1 MKKQFLVV
9 ASLTVAAVACASRSR
24 GVVMSP
30 EVAARCSDLSDSVT
44 KYVSTDALPL
54 ARLVGNPRPPRVP
67 GTLAP
72 GDSVYVEFF
81 VRPDGVADTSTVQ
94 IVGASDPEF
103 VRSAL
108 SFASESRF
116 TPAQAQGCPMPSKYS
131 LVVRSRG
138 R

>member
-1 MKKQFLVV
+1 MKKQFLFV
-9 ASLTVAAVACASRSR
+9 ASLAVVAAACASRGR
-24 GVVMSP
+24 AVALSP
-30 EVAARCSDLSDSVT
+30 EQAARCSDLSDSVT
-44 KYVSTDALPL
+44 KYVSTDALPR
-54 ARLVGNPRPPRVP
+54 AHVVGNPRLPRVP
-67 GTLAP
+67 GTLGP

-103 VRSAL
+103 VRNAL